1 MLLLPFMAL
10 ECPLILEIHLKLFQK
25 QSNTLTEKDFQIY
38 KKGKALKNGGGGRG
52 HRVTPPPPTPP
63 YGYENT

>member
-25 QSNTLTEKDFQIY
+25 QFNTLTEKDFQID
-38 KKGKALKNGGGGRG
+38 KKGKALKNGGEVEG
-52 HRVTPPPPTPP
+52 T
-63 YGYENT
+63 E